1 MPGQTAKSFLIAQ
14 QILATNAFEIL
25 VRWDPTEIQGGERW
39 WQAIT
44 ESIDAAECAVLV
56 LTPKAPTSDMSG
68 KNGVRATPRRM
79 CNPGQQNSRTGRTP
93 LGRFFCHEPEIE

>member
-56 LTPKAPTSDMSG
+56 VTPKAPTSDMSG
-68 KNGVRATPRRM
+68 KNGCTRDTKAYV
-79 CNPGQQNSRTGRTP
+79 
-93 LGRFFCHEPEIE
+93 